1 MNFTKTSDRGIMES
15 YRSMPIKDLTSSNEN
30 TFAMDR
36 KEYTKTS
43 KITTIPA
50 KKWYGN
56 SGNRDA
62 SSIAKSRRVE
72 SAKGSINENNK
83 PHAFTNTNE
92 RNMRNTALNRVR
104 NSGYTVPPKVQMTN
118 A

>member
-1 MNFTKTSDRGIMES
+1 MNFTKTSDRGILES

-30 TFAMDR
+30 NFAMDR
-36 KEYTKTS
+36 NEYTKTS

-62 SSIAKSRRVE
+62 SDRKSV
-72 SAKGSINENNK
+72 
-83 PHAFTNTNE
+83 
-92 RNMRNTALNRVR
+92 V
-104 NSGYTVPPKVQMTN
+104 
-118 A
+118 